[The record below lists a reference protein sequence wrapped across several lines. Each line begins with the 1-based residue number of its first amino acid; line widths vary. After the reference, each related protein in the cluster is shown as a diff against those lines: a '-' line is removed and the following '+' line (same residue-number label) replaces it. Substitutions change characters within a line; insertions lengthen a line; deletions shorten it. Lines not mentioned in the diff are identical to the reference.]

1 MSPLVHSTHSTALR
15 PIRSLTMYDT
25 ASLHVLS
32 SRVSSTLSATSLYFD
47 RPMDCR
53 ICEHRDDDMKQK
65 QYRMQVFMAGKH
77 SKNQSNDAMNQSNN
91 SKGEAF
97 QTGELIQPCSTINNP
112 LVTKAKIRTVSTSL
126 QPLSRCLTK
135 APKLGIER
143 SNELRCD
150 DDVRSPKLKSEV
162 TFSCVK

>member
-53 ICEHRDDDMKQK
+53 ICEHRDDDKKQK
-65 QYRMQVFMAGKH
+65 QYRMQVIIAVKH
-77 SKNQSNDAMNQSNN
+77 YSSKAIMRWTNQTTPKEKHFKYVSSYDCAQQSLWLL
-91 SKGEAF
+91 KQRWGQF
-97 QTGELIQPCSTINNP
+97 LPPCSHFRVAWQKHQSWGLKDQMNWD
-112 LVTKAKIRTVSTSL
+112 VMMMSGA
-126 QPLSRCLTK
+126 
-135 APKLGIER
+135 R
-143 SNELRCD
+143 SWR
-150 DDVRSPKLKSEV
+150 
-162 TFSCVK
+162 VK